1 MYNLITL
8 IANNGTEYRFVD
20 EIIASSS
27 MADVYFSLDKKCI
40 LKLFRN
46 PVGLGFREWRD
57 INRQTKQVRNL
68 IDKYAQL
75 ITENAKGEFWRDF
88 FNYPIAY
95 AEGECRFGVIIP
107 TYNKHFFFESGCFQG
122 KEKEVKCFTS
132 AKLRNKFLK
141 AEQKGTWYNYFQICL
156 KIAQMVKLLH
166 QVGLVYSDLSYNTII
181 IDPLTGSSC
190 FTSYDQLRM
199 LNVIDFPQ
207 NIPTPD
213 FVAPETYEFKKNL
226 RKNCQCHDLEDRYN
240 TVNRCYIPDI
250 ETNNHALAV
259 LVYMLLLYR
268 HPLRGGKV
276 HNMDSAKDEELTMGE
291 KALFIEHPTDKSN
304 APNIEILSPLELPQ
318 GDINKLPYTI
328 CGPYLK
334 DLFEKAFIDGL
345 HNPKKR
351 PIAEDWVTALSK
363 TMDLL
368 LPCKNPVCESKWFVF
383 DNSTKPRCPFCGKEY
398 SEKLAILNFYYQ
410 TDKGT
415 YLYENYRLMIYDKQY
430 LYKWHIN
437 NLTTSEDMF
446 LYENR
451 IPVGDFYLSNG
462 KWYLRNLALDNLYDK
477 DLNIKIE
484 IGNSIELSN
493 GKKILLS
500 VEDGGRLVVVQLTNS
515 AVESRC

>member
-1 MYNLITL
+1 MPNLITL
-8 IANNGTEYRFVD
+8 IANNGIKYQFVD
-20 EIIASSS
+20 KIIGTSSIV
-27 MADVYFSLDKKCI
+27 DVYFSSDERYVLSLYHNQVSRQEWEDKQI
-40 LKLFRN
+40 
-46 PVGLGFREWRD
+46 E
-57 INRQTKQVRNL
+57 QVKIL
-68 IDKYAQL
+68 IDEYAKLISKY
-75 ITENAKGEFWRDF
+75 AKGEYWRDL
-88 FNYPIAY
+88 FNYPLAHV
-95 AEGECRFGVIIP
+95 EWNGRFGVILP
-107 TYNKHFFFESGCFQG
+107 TFNKQFFFERGRFQG
-122 KEKEVKCFTS
+122 KEKETKWFVS
-132 AKLRNKFLK
+132 AKLRNKFLE
-141 AEQKGTWYNYFQICL
+141 ADQIGTWNNYFLICL
-156 KIAQMVKLLH
+156 KIAQMAKLLH
-166 QVGLVYSDLSYNTII
+166 QVGLVFSDLSYNTFL
-181 IDPLTGSSC
+181 IDPLSGSAC
-190 FTSYDQLRM
+190 LTSYDQLVRFNNPCYT
-199 LNVIDFPQ
+199 LPSA
-207 NIPTPD
+207 D
-213 FVAPETYEFKKNL
+213 FVPPEYIA
-226 RKNCQCHDLEDRYN
+226 
-240 TVNRCYIPDI
+240 NRMPNIDDNKCYIANI

-259 LVYMLLLYR
+259 LIYLLLLYR

-276 HNMDSAKDEELTMGE
+276 HDMDSTKNEELTMGV

-304 APNIEILSPLELPQ
+304 VPNIEILSPLELPQ

-334 DLFEKAFIDGL
+334 DLFDKAFIDGL
-345 HNPKKR
+345 HNPVKR

-515 AVESRC
+515 AVEPRC

>member
-8 IANNGTEYRFVD
+8 IANNGTEYRFMD

-40 LKLFRN
+40 LRLFRN
-46 PVGLGFREWRD
+46 PVGLGWRGGRD
-57 INRQTKQVRNL
+57 IRCQTKQARKL
-68 IDKYAQL
+68 LDEKYSQL
-75 ITENAKGEFWRDF
+75 ISKNAKGEYWRDF
-88 FNYPIAY
+88 FNYPLTY
-95 AEGECRFGVIIP
+95 VEWDGRFGVITP
-107 TYNKHFFFESGCFQG
+107 TFSKQFFVESGRFQG
-122 KEKEVKCFTS
+122 KEKGTKWFIS
-132 AKLRNKFLK
+132 AKLRNKFLE
-141 AEQKGTWYNYFQICL
+141 ANQKGTWNNYFLMCL
-156 KIAQMVKLLH
+156 KIAQMTKLLH
-166 QVGLVYSDLSYNTII
+166 QVGLVFSDLSYNTFL
-181 IDPLTGSSC
+181 IDPLSGSAC
-190 FTSYDQLRM
+190 LTSYDQLKI
-199 LNVIDFPQ
+199 LNVN
-207 NIPTPD
+207 NILQTIPALD
-213 FVAPETYEFKKNL
+213 FVAPETFDLKKNL
-226 RKNCQCHDLEDRYN
+226 LKNCTYLDLEDRFSFAN
-240 TVNRCYIPDI
+240 DCYMPNI

-334 DLFEKAFIDGL
+334 DLFDKAFIDGL
-345 HNPKKR
+345 HNPVKR

-398 SEKLAILNFYYQ
+398 SEKLAILNLYYQ

-515 AVESRC
+515 AV

>member
-1 MYNLITL
+1 MHNLITL
-8 IANNGTEYRFVD
+8 IGNNGTEYMFVD
-20 EIIASSS
+20 EIITFSS
-27 MADVYFSLDKKCI
+27 MADVYFSSDRRYI
-40 LKLFRN
+40 LSLRHN
-46 PVGLGFREWRD
+46 
-57 INRQTKQVRNL
+57 QVRHQEWDNKQIEQVKIL
-68 IDKYAQL
+68 IDEYAKLISKY
-75 ITENAKGEFWRDF
+75 AKGEYWRDL
-88 FNYPIAY
+88 FNYPLAHV
-95 AEGECRFGVIIP
+95 EWNGRFGVILP
-107 TYNKHFFFESGCFQG
+107 TFNKQFFFERGRFQG
-122 KEKEVKCFTS
+122 KEKEGKWFAS
-132 AKLRNKFLK
+132 AKLRNRFIE
-141 AEQKGTWYNYFQICL
+141 AEHKGTWNNYFLICL
-156 KIAQMVKLLH
+156 KIAQITKLLH
-166 QVGLVYSDLSYNTII
+166 QVGLVYPDLSYNII
-181 IDPLTGSSC
+181 LIDPLSGSAC
-190 FTSYDQLRM
+190 LTSYEQLVR
-199 LNVIDFPQ
+199 LNNPCHILPS
-207 NIPTPD
+207 PD
-213 FVAPETYEFKKNL
+213 FVAPECIAN
-226 RKNCQCHDLEDRYN
+226 RIPNIDD
-240 TVNRCYIPDI
+240 NRCYIANI

-259 LVYMLLLYR
+259 LIYMLLLYR

-276 HNMDSAKDEELTMGE
+276 HDMDSAKDEELTMGA

-304 APNIEILSPLELPQ
+304 RPKVNQLHPSELPQ

-334 DLFEKAFIDGL
+334 DLFDKAFIDGL
-345 HNPKKR
+345 HNPVKR
-351 PIAEDWVTALSK
+351 PIAGDWVTALSK

-368 LPCKNPVCESKWFVF
+368 LPCSNPNCESKWFVF

-398 SEKLAILNFYYQ
+398 SEKLAIINFYYQ

-415 YLYENYRLMIYDKQY
+415 YLYENYRLVIYDKQY

-462 KWYLRNLALDNLYDK
+462 RWYLRNLALDNLYDK
-477 DLNIKIE
+477 ELNIKIE

>member
-1 MYNLITL
+1 MPNLITL
-8 IANNGTEYRFVD
+8 IANNGIKYQFVD
-20 EIIASSS
+20 KIIGTSSIV
-27 MADVYFSLDKKCI
+27 DVYFSSDERYVLSLYHNQVSRQEWEDKQI
-40 LKLFRN
+40 
-46 PVGLGFREWRD
+46 E
-57 INRQTKQVRNL
+57 QVKIL
-68 IDKYAQL
+68 IDEYAKLISKY
-75 ITENAKGEFWRDF
+75 AKGEYWRDL
-88 FNYPIAY
+88 FNYPLAHV
-95 AEGECRFGVIIP
+95 EWNGRFGVILP
-107 TYNKHFFFESGCFQG
+107 TFNKQFFFERGRFQG
-122 KEKEVKCFTS
+122 KEKETKWFVS
-132 AKLRNKFLK
+132 AKLRNKFLE
-141 AEQKGTWYNYFQICL
+141 ADQKGTWNNYFLICL
-156 KIAQMVKLLH
+156 KIAQMAKLLH
-166 QVGLVYSDLSYNTII
+166 QVGLVFSDLSYNTFL
-181 IDPLTGSSC
+181 IDPLSGSAC
-190 FTSYDQLRM
+190 LTSYDQLVRFNNPCYT
-199 LNVIDFPQ
+199 LPSA
-207 NIPTPD
+207 D
-213 FVAPETYEFKKNL
+213 FVPPEYIA
-226 RKNCQCHDLEDRYN
+226 
-240 TVNRCYIPDI
+240 NRMPNIDDNKCYIANI

-259 LVYMLLLYR
+259 LIYLLLLYR

-276 HNMDSAKDEELTMGE
+276 HDMDSTKNEELTMGV

-304 APNIEILSPLELPQ
+304 VPNIEILSPLELPQ

-334 DLFEKAFIDGL
+334 DLFDKAFIDGL
-345 HNPKKR
+345 HNPVKR

-515 AVESRC
+515 AVEPRC

>member
-1 MYNLITL
+1 MPNLITL
-8 IANNGTEYRFVD
+8 IANNGIKYQFVD
-20 EIIASSS
+20 KIIGTSSIV
-27 MADVYFSLDKKCI
+27 DVYFSSDERYVLSLYHNQVSRQEWEDKQI
-40 LKLFRN
+40 
-46 PVGLGFREWRD
+46 E
-57 INRQTKQVRNL
+57 QVKIL
-68 IDKYAQL
+68 IDEYAKLISKY
-75 ITENAKGEFWRDF
+75 AKGEYWRDL
-88 FNYPIAY
+88 FNYPLAHV
-95 AEGECRFGVIIP
+95 EWNGRFGVILP
-107 TYNKHFFFESGCFQG
+107 TFNKQFFFERGRFQG
-122 KEKEVKCFTS
+122 KEKETKWFVS
-132 AKLRNKFLK
+132 AKLRNKFLE
-141 AEQKGTWYNYFQICL
+141 ADQKGTWNNYFLICL
-156 KIAQMVKLLH
+156 KIAQMAKLLH
-166 QVGLVYSDLSYNTII
+166 QVGLVFSDLSYNTFL
-181 IDPLTGSSC
+181 IDPLSGSAC
-190 FTSYDQLRM
+190 LTSYDQLVRFNNPCYT
-199 LNVIDFPQ
+199 LPSA
-207 NIPTPD
+207 D
-213 FVAPETYEFKKNL
+213 FVPPEYIA
-226 RKNCQCHDLEDRYN
+226 
-240 TVNRCYIPDI
+240 NRMPNIDDNKCYIANI

-259 LVYMLLLYR
+259 LIYLLLLYR

-276 HNMDSAKDEELTMGE
+276 HDMDCTKNEELTMGV

-304 APNIEILSPLELPQ
+304 VPNIEILSPLELPQ

-334 DLFEKAFIDGL
+334 DLFDKAFIDGL
-345 HNPKKR
+345 HNPVKR

-515 AVESRC
+515 AVEPRC

>member
-1 MYNLITL
+1 MPNLITL
-8 IANNGTEYRFVD
+8 IANNGIKYQFVD
-20 EIIASSS
+20 KIIGTSSIV
-27 MADVYFSLDKKCI
+27 DVYFSSDERYVLSLYHNQVSRQEWEDKQI
-40 LKLFRN
+40 
-46 PVGLGFREWRD
+46 E
-57 INRQTKQVRNL
+57 QVKIL
-68 IDKYAQL
+68 IDEYAKLISKY
-75 ITENAKGEFWRDF
+75 AKGEYWRDL
-88 FNYPIAY
+88 FNYPLAHV
-95 AEGECRFGVIIP
+95 EWNGRFGVILP
-107 TYNKHFFFESGCFQG
+107 TFNKQFFFERGRFQG
-122 KEKEVKCFTS
+122 KEKETKWFVS
-132 AKLRNKFLK
+132 AKLRNKFLE
-141 AEQKGTWYNYFQICL
+141 ADQKGTWNNYFLICL
-156 KIAQMVKLLH
+156 KIAQMAKLLH
-166 QVGLVYSDLSYNTII
+166 QVGLVFSDLSYNTFL
-181 IDPLTGSSC
+181 IDPLSGSAC
-190 FTSYDQLRM
+190 LTSYDQLVRFNNPCYT
-199 LNVIDFPQ
+199 LPSA
-207 NIPTPD
+207 D
-213 FVAPETYEFKKNL
+213 FVPPEYIA
-226 RKNCQCHDLEDRYN
+226 
-240 TVNRCYIPDI
+240 NRMPNIDDNKCYIANI

-259 LVYMLLLYR
+259 LIYLLLLYR

-276 HNMDSAKDEELTMGE
+276 HDMDSKKNEELTMGV

-304 APNIEILSPLELPQ
+304 VPNIEILSPLELPQ

-334 DLFEKAFIDGL
+334 DLFDKAFIDGL
-345 HNPKKR
+345 HNPVKR

-515 AVESRC
+515 AVEPRC